1 MATIQ
6 TRADRRQNEGLFCP
20 RVPYRFSLSRYMILY
35 SGGPV
40 SSNGVVMWVQEVVG
54 EEDAQLK
61 NLREEWGEEVL
72 EAVKIALDELNE
84 NNASGRYSVPTQW
97 NFKAKIKST
106 RKEVIE
112 YMTASDR
119 KFQEETKVLGNSPF
133 QFLSLLAF
141 APRLRHMFAYAI
153 T

>member
-1 MATIQ
+1 MLCWKWQEALNDSGWQ
-6 TRADRRQNEGLFCP
+6 PFK
-20 RVPYRFSLSRYMILY
+20 RVPTGDKMK
-35 SGGPV
+35 
-40 SSNGVVMWVQEVVG
+40 EVVG

-119 KFQEETKVLGNSPF
+119 KFQEETKVLGGLRRHEDHGDEWSWSTMQSCSDIF
-133 QFLSLLAF
+133 FSLLIF
-141 APRLRHMFAYAI
+141 WGI
-153 T
+153 TSCKSCI